1 MRGGPRVVDETETAL
16 NSIQK
21 KPLELKRLDWDGV
34 EKNSAEASR
43 GHATAAPCK
52 SLTCIFALARPP
64 ERDPPVLHDP
74 AVKP

>member
-21 KPLELKRLDWDGV
+21 KPLELKRLDWDDV

-43 GHATAAPCK
+43 GHATAAPCE
-52 SLTCIFALARPP
+52 SLTAFSGLPGRHSAIRQFFTTL
-64 ERDPPVLHDP
+64 L
-74 AVKP
+74 